1 MSGAAARTGD
11 LKEKE
16 LKKIYE
22 KKYRRVDQKS
32 TEKRRKLRNRSLI
45 VYKRDARSRKTFEV
59 SKIYINIK
67 I

>member
-16 LKKIYE
+16 IKKIYE
-22 KKYRRVDQKS
+22 NKYRRVDQKS
-32 TEKRRKLRNRSLI
+32 TEKRGKLRNRLLI
-45 VYKRDARSRKTFEV
+45 VYKRDVRSRKTFGV
-59 SKIYINIK
+59 RKTYINIK